1 MRERRDRGSSMPL
14 KVKVEEPA
22 VSWKSIDERDDLR
35 ERGERGDAGCGEVGC
50 GEGCGDDG

>member
-1 MRERRDRGSSMPL
+1 MPL

-50 GEGCGDDG
+50 GEEGCGDDG